1 MCEHGEEVYELII
14 ERRTIRQFRP
24 DPVPAET
31 LERVVNAGRLAPSA
45 ANLQPL
51 EFIVVDAPEVRKK
64 VFPCLKWAA
73 YIAPEG
79 DPKPGHEPAAYV
91 VVLVNTR
98 VREELFEYDVGA
110 AVENMILAALAE
122 EVGSCWLLSVD
133 RDRLREALQVPA
145 HYRIDCVLALGYP
158 DEAPVV
164 ETMAESPCYWK
175 DAEGRLHV
183 PKRALKTVMHRNVY
197 GETKG

>member
-1 MCEHGEEVYELII
+1 MCEHGEEVYELIV

-24 DPVPAET
+24 DPVPTET

-51 EFIVVDAPEVRKK
+51 EFIVVDAPEVRQK
-64 VFPCLKWAA
+64 VIPCLKWAA
-73 YIAPEG
+73 YIAPQG
-79 DPKPGHEPAAYV
+79 DPKPGHEPTAYI
-91 VVLVNTR
+91 VVLVNNK
-98 VREELFEYDVGA
+98 VREKLFEYDVGA

-122 EVGSCWLLSVD
+122 DVGSCWLLSVD

-164 ETMAESPCYWK
+164 ENMTGSPCYWK

-183 PKRALKTVMHRNVY
+183 PKRDLKTVMHRNVY
-197 GETKG
+197 GEAKG